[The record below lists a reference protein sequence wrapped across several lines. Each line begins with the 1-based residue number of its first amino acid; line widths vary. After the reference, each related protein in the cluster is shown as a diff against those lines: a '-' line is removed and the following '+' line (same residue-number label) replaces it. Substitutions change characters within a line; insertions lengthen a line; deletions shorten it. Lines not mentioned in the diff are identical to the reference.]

1 MNMIKKGVLLFLALV
16 LLSVSVSAANFDVE
30 FEKIDGTITFGQ
42 LAEFRL
48 TIKNNMASTQE
59 FKVRSLNYPEW
70 DLSTDPL
77 VNPIQFSI
85 TPDGEKGVSLFLN
98 PLHIPNYG
106 VYDVTIIVEL
116 VSRKEQIKT
125 PLRVNIVSPQAGSY
139 VETVLATIIMDDEI
153 DPTKEIPIK
162 ISLNNQNI
170 IEYPDL
176 SVTVESKLINEVIKV
191 SLGKKEKKTVSF
203 TESIDP
209 KTPQQGDTLVV
220 KVVSSNKTLDTKVKQ
235 IEIIGKKE
243 LAKDE
248 KTKSRF
254 LKVVDE
260 ITLTNIGNVAY
271 NEGIKIESSFI
282 QNLFTSSTPKG
293 KFIKEDGIRYL
304 VVPVDIEPGDSATI
318 KVTKNYITLLLIFVL
333 LTFIVLFYFV
343 LRSPL
348 TVKKTASN
356 IALKEGGVSELKVI
370 LNVSNRSN
378 NKINDIEI
386 IDKIPNIAD
395 LEKGLTIGTLQPS
408 KILRHEKKGTMIKWV
423 IEELHAGDER
433 VITYKVKSHLSIVG
447 EFSLAQAVAKCRY
460 KGKTVISHS
469 NSLGINP

>member
-1 MNMIKKGVLLFLALV
+1 
-16 LLSVSVSAANFDVE
+16 
-30 FEKIDGTITFGQ
+30 
-42 LAEFRL
+42 
-48 TIKNNMASTQE
+48 
-59 FKVRSLNYPEW
+59 
-70 DLSTDPL
+70 
-77 VNPIQFSI
+77 
-85 TPDGEKGVSLFLN
+85 
-98 PLHIPNYG
+98 
-106 VYDVTIIVEL
+106 
-116 VSRKEQIKT
+116 
-125 PLRVNIVSPQAGSY
+125 
-139 VETVLATIIMDDEI
+139 
-153 DPTKEIPIK
+153 
-162 ISLNNQNI
+162 
-170 IEYPDL
+170 
-176 SVTVESKLINEVIKV
+176 
-191 SLGKKEKKTVSF
+191 
-203 TESIDP
+203 
-209 KTPQQGDTLVV
+209 
-220 KVVSSNKTLDTKVKQ
+220 
-235 IEIIGKKE
+235 
-243 LAKDE
+243 
-248 KTKSRF
+248 
-254 LKVVDE
+254 
-260 ITLTNIGNVAY
+260 
-271 NEGIKIESSFI
+271 
-282 QNLFTSSTPKG
+282 
-293 KFIKEDGIRYL
+293 
-304 VVPVDIEPGDSATI
+304 
-318 KVTKNYITLLLIFVL
+318 